1 MVQSLRQ
8 PKSNVLDEES
18 HPALGA
24 TAIAEHNGSRP
35 EKVDPDDVGS
45 IALLSRDSELI
56 AHSAKASELRM
67 DLLLTDKAMEMVN
80 ANGYR
85 IYSQ

>member
-56 AHSAKASELRM
+56 A
-67 DLLLTDKAMEMVN
+67 LLTDKAMEMVN